1 MSINDTF
8 GPKIQIMFNTG
19 FFYRD
24 NYFQLDFSKTY
35 VTRKEK
41 IDHQDK
47 GTTNEW

>member
-8 GPKIQIMFNTG
+8 DLQIQIMFNTG

-24 NYFQLDFSKTY
+24 KHFQFDFSKTY

-47 GTTNEW
+47 GTTNE